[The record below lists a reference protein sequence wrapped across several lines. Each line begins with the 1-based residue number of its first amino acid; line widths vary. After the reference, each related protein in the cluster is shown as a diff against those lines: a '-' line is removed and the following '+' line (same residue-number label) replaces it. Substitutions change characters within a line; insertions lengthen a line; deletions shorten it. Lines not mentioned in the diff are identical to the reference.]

1 MDFNQDI
8 SIVLPDSLLSF
19 WEMIMME
26 AGDHLLSKHMK
37 MKGMGA
43 GVKLMSP
50 IPASYPLRLR
60 SEAVQPTT
68 SGVCFLCD
76 RGCCRSLSKHWALH
90 PLSLQTAIVA

>member
-19 WEMIMME
+19 WEMIMKE

-50 IPASYPLRLR
+50 IPASLRLR
-60 SEAVQPTT
+60 SEAVQPTA
-68 SGVCFLCD
+68 SGFASCVTEVAA
-76 RGCCRSLSKHWALH
+76 GSLSKHWALH

>member
-37 MKGMGA
+37 M
-43 GVKLMSP
+43 MSP
-50 IPASYPLRLR
+50 IPASLRLR
-60 SEAVQPTT
+60 SEAVQPTA
-68 SGVCFLCD
+68 SGFASCVTEVAA
-76 RGCCRSLSKHWALH
+76 GSLSKHWALH